1 MLLYLVLSLL
11 LVAANAGKL
20 RPVPVEIPTEF
31 VISNLHR
38 KYDLSLPAISR
49 INTVIVLRSTSSN
62 VQKAFICIDAQSD
75 DVSLAKIEVLGKT
88 APKDQV
94 ETPLKISK
102 ASFDAK
108 KYYISLAL
116 FSD

>member
-1 MLLYLVLSLL
+1 MLRFLVLSLL
-11 LVAANAGKL
+11 LLLANAGKL
-20 RPVPVEIPTEF
+20 RTVPVEIPSDF

-49 INTVIVLRSTSSN
+49 INTVIVLKSVSSS
-62 VQKAFICIDAQSD
+62 VEKAFICIDAESD

-94 ETPLKISK
+94 ETPLKIAK

-108 KYYISLAL
+108 K
-116 FSD
+116 